1 LHPETVASCYFAS
14 GLISCTLF
22 SFSPHRLDVFSKQV
36 PKKLAQVEASNC
48 AIARCQG
55 RVVLFH
61 ATCAE
66 LTAVFGVADQGL
78 DARPA
83 VHKTGVGLRVVFR

>member
-1 LHPETVASCYFAS
+1 MNSFP
-14 GLISCTLF
+14 GLCVVPF

-36 PKKLAQVEASNC
+36 PKKLAQVEASNG

-55 RVVLFH
+55 GVVVFH